1 MGDDEEQRRTFDA
14 LIAAI
19 DADRLLGPPAV
30 PLMRLVVLDTGPLGL
45 ISHPRSRPRN
55 DQCRQWVNDLA
66 TAGVHIFVPEI
77 ADYEVR
83 RELLRV
89 GATAG
94 LRRLDQVK
102 ATLDYAALTTA
113 VILRAAELSGSR
125 ARRAGRPTAPPEAVL
140 DGDCL
145 LAARACWRPDQA
157 TW

>member
-1 MGDDEEQRRTFDA
+1 
-14 LIAAI
+14 
-19 DADRLLGPPAV
+19 
-30 PLMRLVVLDTGPLGL
+30 MRLVFLDTGPLGR

-66 TAGVHIFVPEI
+66 TAGVRVFVPEI

-89 GATAG
+89 GATTG

-113 VILRAAELSGSR
+113 VNH
-125 ARRAGRPTAPPEAVL
+125 PTAKA
-140 DGDCL
+140 
-145 LAARACWRPDQA
+145 
-157 TW
+157 